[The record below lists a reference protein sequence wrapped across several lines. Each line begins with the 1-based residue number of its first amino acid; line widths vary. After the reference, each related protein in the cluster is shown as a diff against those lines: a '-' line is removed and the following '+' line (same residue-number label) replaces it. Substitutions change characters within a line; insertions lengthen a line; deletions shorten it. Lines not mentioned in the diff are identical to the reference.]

1 MPSES
6 DPVQELAAMLREAGA
21 SARVRPERIG
31 RSTLYDLDYHV
42 ALIACVF
49 FSAPGDEAARSHHV
63 VAHWLKILQFIAVRP
78 SLVPDFQIWAGTRR
92 HQDLDTWQRMPR
104 GYLGDSTHDHTV
116 ELLVAGGV
124 LAREGDTLVA
134 GSRFADLRRIYD
146 DLVAGNLLHSE
157 RMALLELSPNR
168 VNKTLLQGT

>member
-1 MPSES
+1 
-6 DPVQELAAMLREAGA
+6 
-21 SARVRPERIG
+21 VRPERIV

-49 FSAPGDEAARSHHV
+49 FITAGDEAAQSPRM

-78 SLVPDFQIWAGTRR
+78 SLLPGFHIWAGTRR

-104 GYLGDSTHDHTV
+104 GYLGDSTHDRTV

-124 LAREGDTLVA
+124 LAREGDALVA

-146 DLVAGNLLHSE
+146 DLVAGNLLRSE
-157 RMALLELSPNR
+157 RVTLLELSHTR